1 MSSSSSAGMSI
12 RGGKEEGGGI
22 SSGITVFSVLEGF
35 CSFLCGF
42 GFRLDFLTLA
52 CGGDFSTFGVT
63 SFGTWGFQSALLKNK
78 VERNVTKRIKTE
90 KIMAGPFN
98 QWKKLS
104 IGP

>member
-1 MSSSSSAGMSI
+1 MSSSASAGMSI
-12 RGGKEEGGGI
+12 GGGKEEGGGI

-98 QWKKLS
+98 QWKN
-104 IGP
+104 